1 MENLFPMKLL
11 MFLSFHKKNEFPWEI
26 GKESIF
32 HSRHIP
38 QHGILFPLELVFLF
52 KNRKPNILY
61 YLLPIARNETEENK
75 FNLIIPID
83 LISHFSR
90 ICINLKLYSGI

>member
-1 MENLFPMKLL
+1 MEHLFPMIFS

-52 KNRKPNILY
+52 EIWKSNILY
-61 YLLPIARNETEENK
+61 YLLPIARNETEET
-75 FNLIIPID
+75 NLI
-83 LISHFSR
+83 
-90 ICINLKLYSGI
+90 